1 MNQHDNAEENGP
13 APDGGPTGQTE
24 TERAATTLAGTS
36 KGGDTRCS

>member
-13 APDGGPTGQTE
+13 VPDRGATGRTD
-24 TERAATTLAGTS
+24 TERAATTVAGTS